1 MKTNTQILELE
12 KQLEKMK
19 AEVAAEK
26 AASEAAAVA
35 EAEASLHS
43 RLHSLTLSE
52 LDSKIIQTL
61 LEQLETNTKEQTLA
75 LLDTDHYLKERNVHY
90 KHSLPVNSIA
100 ETTIGAYGLERDE
113 FVQYV
118 NEMIRLVYDNFTL
131 TCVEQ
136 VGGGEG
142 SGEHWHSVIKAESR
156 AVPGTS
162 RYFYIPGW
170 YASYNGTEI
179 EYSSIYEVEPYEK
192 VVIDW
197 KAKK

>member
-1 MKTNTQILELE
+1 MSNKQIEELE

-19 AEVAAEK
+19 AEVAA
-26 AASEAAAVA
+26 AAATAAEAAKE
-35 EAEASLHS
+35 EAKREDKLHS
-43 RLHSLTLSE
+43 CMLSE

-75 LLDTDHYLKERNVHY
+75 LLDTDHYLQERNSRY
-90 KHSLPVNSIA
+90 SNLAPISNIA
-100 ETTIGAYGLERDE
+100 ETTIGEYGLELDE

-179 EYSSIYEVEPYEK
+179 EYDGLHEVEPYEK

-197 KAKK
+197 KRKK

>member
-26 AASEAAAVA
+26 AAADATAAA

-52 LDSKIIQTL
+52 LDSKIVQKL

-75 LLDTDHYLKERNVHY
+75 LLDTDHYLQERNSRY
-90 KHSLPVNSIA
+90 SNLAPISNIA
-100 ETTIGAYGLERDE
+100 ETSIGTYGLDRAE
-113 FVQYV
+113 FVQ
-118 NEMIRLVYDNFTL
+118 NIDSKIRLVYDNFTL
-131 TCVEQ
+131 TCVDQ

-156 AVPGTS
+156 AVLGTS

-170 YASYNGTEI
+170 YASYNGTEV
-179 EYSSIYEVEPYEK
+179 EYDGLYEVEPYEK

>member
-1 MKTNTQILELE
+1 MSNKQIEELE

-19 AEVAAEK
+19 AEVAA
-26 AASEAAAVA
+26 AAAATAAAEAAKE
-35 EAEASLHS
+35 EAKREDKLHS
-43 RLHSLTLSE
+43 YMLSE

-75 LLDTDHYLKERNVHY
+75 LLDTDHYLQERNSRY
-90 KHSLPVNSIA
+90 SNLAPISNIA
-100 ETTIGAYGLERDE
+100 ETNIGAYGLELDE

-118 NEMIRLVYDNFTL
+118 TGMLRLVYDNFTL

-162 RYFYIPGW
+162 RYFYIPGY
-170 YASYNGTEI
+170 YASYNGTEV
-179 EYSSIYEVEPYEK
+179 EYDGLYEVEPYEK

-197 KAKK
+197 KVKK

>member
-1 MKTNTQILELE
+1 MSNKQIEELE

-19 AEVAAEK
+19 AEVAA
-26 AASEAAAVA
+26 AAAATAAAEAAKE
-35 EAEASLHS
+35 EAKREDKLHS
-43 RLHSLTLSE
+43 YMLSE

-75 LLDTDHYLKERNVHY
+75 LLDTDHYLQERNSRY
-90 KHSLPVNSIA
+90 SNLAPISNIA
-100 ETTIGAYGLERDE
+100 ETNIGAYGLELDE

-118 NEMIRLVYDNFTL
+118 TGMLRLVYDNFTL

-162 RYFYIPGW
+162 RYFYIPGY

-179 EYSSIYEVEPYEK
+179 EYDGLYEVEPYEK

>member
-26 AASEAAAVA
+26 AAA

-52 LDSKIIQTL
+52 LDSEIIQTL

-75 LLDTDHYLKERNVHY
+75 LLDTDHYLQERNSRY
-90 KHSLPVNSIA
+90 SNLAPISNIEETSIG
-100 ETTIGAYGLERDE
+100 TYGLERDE
-113 FVQYV
+113 FVQ
-118 NEMIRLVYDNFTL
+118 NIDSKIRLVYDNFTL
-131 TCVEQ
+131 TCVDQ

-179 EYSSIYEVEPYEK
+179 EYDGLYEVEPYEK

>member
-1 MKTNTQILELE
+1 MSNKQIEELE

-19 AEVAAEK
+19 AEVAA
-26 AASEAAAVA
+26 AAAATAAAEAAKE
-35 EAEASLHS
+35 EAKREDKLHS
-43 RLHSLTLSE
+43 YMLSE

-75 LLDTDHYLKERNVHY
+75 LLDTDHYLQERNSRY
-90 KHSLPVNSIA
+90 SNLAPISNIA
-100 ETTIGAYGLERDE
+100 ETNIGAYGLELDE

-118 NEMIRLVYDNFTL
+118 TGMLRLVYDNFTL
-131 TCVEQ
+131 TCVDQ

-162 RYFYIPGW
+162 RYFYIPGY

-179 EYSSIYEVEPYEK
+179 EYDGLYEVEPYEK

>member
-1 MKTNTQILELE
+1 MSNKQIEELE

-19 AEVAAEK
+19 AEVAA
-26 AASEAAAVA
+26 AAATAAEAAKE
-35 EAEASLHS
+35 EAKREDKLHS
-43 RLHSLTLSE
+43 CMLSE

-75 LLDTDHYLKERNVHY
+75 LLDTDHYLQERNSRY
-90 KHSLPVNSIA
+90 SNLAPISNIA
-100 ETTIGAYGLERDE
+100 ETTIGEYGLELDE

-118 NEMIRLVYDNFTL
+118 NETIRLVYDNFTL

-179 EYSSIYEVEPYEK
+179 EYDGLHEVEPYEK

-197 KAKK
+197 KRKK